1 MKKITLALV
10 LFLIFFK
17 SNAQTILS
25 ENFDIA
31 LNWSVVNLSANAN
44 AGWTQQTTGV
54 SPTCAP
60 FAGAGM
66 ARFNSY
72 NINGTTSA
80 YELNSPAMTFAG
92 ANYRIKFNMYK
103 DAGYPSANDRVE
115 VFFNTVAGSTGGTL
129 LGTVSRY
136 AAVNSWNSFTFLIPG
151 TPSGSGYIS
160 LKATSE
166 YGNNIFVD
174 EVVIESVP
182 ACAEPTALTSSTVA
196 STSATV
202 NWTAPTVAPA
212 NGYEYYFS
220 TSATLPTN
228 ASVASG
234 AVSAGVVTKTITG
247 LNSSTTYYVFVR
259 SVCSGSSLSPWS
271 NGISFTTACVPISSL
286 PWSENYDSLSAV
298 GSTNFPICW
307 SKENGDWS
315 TSNATTYNTP
325 RSGANYLRNAWSAT
339 NEYMWTPGFNLTA
352 NVSYDFSYWT
362 QGDGG
367 TGWTVATYVSTA
379 QSSSGAVATQLGAT
393 YTYPG
398 TGTYSPGNYNQIKNS
413 FTPTVAGTYYFAL
426 NVNQSSAAPWYVAF
440 DDFAVNVTPSCVE
453 PTAITANA
461 ITTNSAT
468 LSWTAAASAA
478 NGYEYYFSSSSTA
491 PTAATVISGSVA
503 PTITTVSLSGLLS
516 GTVYFAWVRSKCSST
531 VSSSWSNN
539 GTFSTLCSTATIP
552 YIIDFEGVPVGSLP
566 NCTNVVNEGTGNLW
580 TVANAPGFGF
590 TNKCLRYNY
599 SFSNDANVW
608 FYTNAMSLTGGTSYT
623 ITYKYGNNSATAYN
637 EKLKV
642 AYGTTQTST
651 AMTNLIAD
659 YPAVSGG
666 SAISA
671 SVNIT
676 PAITGNY
683 YIGFQAYS
691 VANQDALYIDDIAVN
706 VALSNNLFNLNDF
719 KFYPNP
725 VNDILT
731 LQYSK
736 DISSVTFYN
745 LLRQAVLVKTINAS
759 QTQIDMSGFAQGTYI
774 LKVTVDGNSQ
784 NIKVYKN

>member
-1 MKKITLALV
+1 MKKITYALI
-10 LFLIFFK
+10 LLLIFFK

-25 ENFDIA
+25 ENFDVA
-31 LNWSVVNLSANAN
+31 LNWSVVNLSASTN
-44 AGWTQQTTGV
+44 AGWTQVTSGTF
-54 SPTCAP
+54 PTCAP
-60 FAGAGM
+60 FAGTGM

-72 NINGTTSA
+72 DINGTTSA

-92 ANYRIKFNMYK
+92 ASYRIKFNMFK
-103 DAGYPSANDRVE
+103 DADYSASNDRVE
-115 VFFNTVAGSTGGTL
+115 VFFNTVAGSAGGTL

-136 AAVNSWNSFTFLIPG
+136 ATVNSWNSFTYLIPG
-151 TPSGSGYIS
+151 TPSGNGYIS

-174 EVVIESVP
+174 EVVIENVP
-182 ACAEPTALTSSTVA
+182 ACAEPTALASSAVA

-220 TSATLPTN
+220 SSPTLPTN
-228 ASVASG
+228 ATVANGSVA
-234 AVSAGVVTKTITG
+234 AGIVTKTITG
-247 LNSSTTYYVFVR
+247 LTPSTIYYFYVR

-271 NGISFTTACVPISSL
+271 NGISFTTTCIPVSSL
-286 PWSENYDSLSAV
+286 PWAENFDSLSAV
-298 GSTNFPICW
+298 GLTNFPVCW

-325 RSGANYLRNAWSAT
+325 RSGANYLRNAWTAT
-339 NEYMWTPGFNLTA
+339 NEYMWTPGFTLTA
-352 NVSYDFSYWT
+352 GVSYDFSYWT

-367 TGWTVATYVSTA
+367 TGWTVATYVSSA
-379 QSSSGAVATQLGAT
+379 QSSSGAAATQLGAT

-413 FTPTVAGTYYFAL
+413 FTPTATGTYYFAV

-440 DDFAVNVTPSCVE
+440 DDFAVSVTPSCVE
-453 PTAITANA
+453 PTAITASA

-468 LSWTAAASAA
+468 LSWTASASAA
-478 NGYEYYFSSSSTA
+478 NGYEYYFSSSSIT

-503 PTITTVSLSGLLS
+503 PATTTVSLSGLTS
-516 GTVYFAWVRSKCSST
+516 GTTYYVWVRSKCSFT
-531 VSSSWSNN
+531 VTSLWSAN
-539 GTFSTLCSTATIP
+539 GTFSTLCSNTTAP
-552 YIIDFEGVPVGSLP
+552 YTIDFEGVAAGSLP
-566 NCTNVVNEGTGNLW
+566 NCTSVVNDGTGNLW
-580 TVANAPGFGF
+580 TVFNAPGFGF

-599 SFSNDANVW
+599 SFANSANVW
-608 FYTNAMSLTGGTSYT
+608 FYTNAISLTGGTAYT
-623 ITYKYGNNSATAYN
+623 VTYKYGNNSVSLYN

-642 AYGTTQTST
+642 AYGTAQNSA

-659 YPAVSGG
+659 YPTVSGA
-666 SAISA
+666 SANSA
-671 SVNIT
+671 SINIT
-676 PAITGNY
+676 PSVTGIY
-683 YIGFQAYS
+683 YVGFQAYS
-691 VANQDALYIDDIAVN
+691 AANQDFLYIDDIAVN
-706 VALSNNLFNLNDF
+706 VALSNNSFNLDDF

-736 DISSVTFYN
+736 DISNVTVYN
-745 LLRQAVLVKTINAS
+745 LLGQAVLEKTINAS

-774 LKVTVDGNSQ
+774 VKVTVDGNSK